1 MADQN
6 RNVQEESS
14 EKVDRLQL
22 ELLEMF
28 SSRKFS
34 EQELVD
40 IKKMISEYY
49 FDKADQEMDKHFE
62 EKSWDVDEKVKQWG
76 QEHHRKSSDA

>member
-1 MADQN
+1 MAHHN
-6 RNVQEESS
+6 PTERN
-14 EKVDRLQL
+14 EKVDPLQL

-40 IKKMISEYY
+40 IKKMISDYY
-49 FDKADQEMDKHFE
+49 FEKADQEMDQLF
-62 EKSWDVDEKVKQWG
+62 DEKGWEVDKKVAQWG
-76 QEHHRKSSDA
+76 KAHHRKKSAS

>member
-6 RNVQEESS
+6 RNIPEGSS
-14 EKVDRLQL
+14 EKVERLQL

-28 SSRKFS
+28 SSRRFS
-34 EQELVD
+34 EQELID
-40 IKKMISEYY
+40 IKKMISDYY
-49 FDKADQEMDKHFE
+49 FDKADEEMDKLFDQ
-62 EKSWDVDEKVKQWG
+62 KGWDVDEKVKQWG